1 MSIESLS
8 FLFGNVMQ
16 SSSKSANFV
25 CKPWA
30 PHSKIEG
37 LRRSIVRPTLAML
50 GMALMGHAMAAE
62 YSVLVMQALTG
73 PTAFVGTPVRDGM
86 MYAIEES
93 NKNQEL
99 GAGNSIKGI
108 VADDASDRVQT
119 LTLVQRHAA
128 NPNIVLIM
136 GPTSGAVAVAAS
148 NAANDLK
155 IPLMTTTSSMD
166 VLKAGPY
173 SFILTQPPHIAVPY
187 IANYAINK
195 LKVKNCSV
203 IGIHDIEVYV
213 QMQKQFEDAVKA
225 KGVNITT
232 EFIKA
237 SDSDFSALAT
247 KVVSRE
253 PDCIFLSTTAPQGAN
268 IVVQLRQAGLDSKTR
283 IMGHTTLTSAQLI
296 ERGKTAVEGVYVIS
310 DWVMGGRDDASRA
323 FVRDYKARFN
333 TEPDG
338 WNATGYSAMRL
349 AIQAIKAAGPSV
361 TRDSVR
367 AALANSK
374 DIPVVVGNGKYTLNA
389 QRVPDYG
396 MNVLQVTNSQFRLA
410 P

>member
-1 MSIESLS
+1 MR
-8 FLFGNVMQ
+8 N
-16 SSSKSANFV
+16 SSKPMNGTQ
-25 CKPWA
+25 KLRTL
-30 PHSKIEG
+30 HSNIFG
-37 LRRSIVRPTLAML
+37 INRIIARSILAL
-50 GMALMGHAMAAE
+50 VGMVATEHAISAE

-73 PTAFVGTPVRDGM
+73 PTAFVGTAVRDGM
-86 MYAIEES
+86 MYAIEEA
-93 NKNQEL
+93 NKKQEL

-119 LTLVQRHAA
+119 LTLVQRYAA
-128 NPNIVLIM
+128 NPNVVLIM
-136 GPTSGAVAVAAS
+136 GPTSGAVAVAAG

-155 IPLMTTTSSMD
+155 IPLMTTTSSLD
-166 VLKAGPY
+166 VLKAGAY
-173 SFILTQPPHIAVPY
+173 SFILTQPPHVAVPY
-187 IANYAINK
+187 IANYAIDK

-213 QMQKQFEDAVKA
+213 QMQKQFEDAVKS
-225 KGVNITT
+225 KGVNIST
-232 EFIKA
+232 EFIKS

-247 KVVSRE
+247 KVVAAG

-268 IVVQLRQAGLDSKTR
+268 IVVQLRQAGLDPKTR
-283 IMGHTTLTSAQLI
+283 IMGHTTLTSSQLV
-296 ERGKTAVEGVYVIS
+296 ERGGAAVEGVYVIS
-310 DWVMGGRDDASRA
+310 DWVMGGRDEASRV

-333 TEPDG
+333 AEPDG
-338 WNATGYSAMRL
+338 WNAVGYSAMKL
-349 AIQAIKAAGPSV
+349 AIQAIKAAGPTV

-367 AALANSK
+367 AALAKTK

-396 MNVLQVTNSQFRLA
+396 MNVLQVKNGHFTLA